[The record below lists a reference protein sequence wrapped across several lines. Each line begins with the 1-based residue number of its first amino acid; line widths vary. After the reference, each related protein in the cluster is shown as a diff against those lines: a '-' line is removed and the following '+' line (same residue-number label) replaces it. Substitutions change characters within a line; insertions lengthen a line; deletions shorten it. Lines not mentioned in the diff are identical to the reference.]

1 MLLKIFK
8 AFIYFV
14 FCKLIYR
21 VEYVNLDK
29 EKQLQ
34 GKNVVCANHND
45 WMDAVVMWTKTEKVK
60 IMAKAEL
67 FKVPVWSHLIRAV
80 GAFPIKRGMKD
91 FSSIYH
97 AVKVVEEGNNL
108 VIFPEGTRKAK
119 LKNVKAKVGAVHIA
133 ISAGADIIPVYIEEG
148 SRRTFRKIRVVHGEP
163 YSLNEYKEQIKD
175 KELLNKLTEELM
187 DKIYSLGDKIND
199 K

>member
-8 AFIYFV
+8 AFIYCI
-14 FCKLIYR
+14 FCKLVYR

-29 EKQLQ
+29 EKQLK
-34 GKNVVCANHND
+34 GRNVVCANHND

-133 ISAGADIIPVYIEEG
+133 ISADADIIPVYIEEG
-148 SRRTFRKIRVVHGEP
+148 SRRPFSKIRVVYGNP
-163 YSLNEYKEQIKD
+163 YNLTEYKDQIKD